1 MMRRHSG
8 SSRSDASEIHIRQS
22 AHGFRAHGLQPRPG
36 MTIVRLGLAALLA
49 AAPVAAGAQTAAP
62 IIADAARIHPVLARH
77 GLVASQEARATRV
90 GVEILKAGGNAVD
103 AAVAVGFALAVTL
116 PRAGNIGGGGFML
129 VHLAGRNETLAIDY
143 RETAPAATTRDVFLD
158 QAGEADPKKSRDSG
172 LAVGVPG
179 TVAGFA
185 LAHEKYGSGKFTLAQ
200 LIAPA
205 LALARNGFMVEDD
218 LADSL
223 PRAAERLTRW
233 LSTRKIFA
241 TADGSVLRGGD
252 LLIQSDL
259 AATLAAIAER
269 GPRAFYQGE
278 IAEKIAAAV
287 REAGGRMTA
296 GDLSGYRAIERRPV
310 RGRYRGHEVFSMPP
324 PSSGGVHLVQ
334 ILNIL
339 EGFDL
344 RSSGPGAAAT
354 LHPMLEAM
362 KLAYA
367 DRAEFLGDP
376 DFVQVPAMG
385 LVSKRYAERLR
396 TRIDLA
402 RAKPA
407 REIKPGALLG
417 PEPDQTTHYS
427 IVDADGNAVANTYT
441 LNFSYG
447 LGLVAEGTG
456 ILLNNELDDF
466 AAKPGVPNAYGLVGG
481 DANAPGP
488 RKRPLSSMSPTIVLK
503 DGRVFLVT
511 GTPGGSRIITTVLQV
526 MSNVIDHGMNVAEA
540 TIEPRIHHQ
549 WLPDQVVA
557 ERGFSPDT
565 IRLLASLGHS
575 VAVGNTSGSAHS
587 IMRTPEGWAGAAD
600 SRQRGTLVAGY

>member
-1 MMRRHSG
+1 
-8 SSRSDASEIHIRQS
+8 
-22 AHGFRAHGLQPRPG
+22 

-49 AAPVAAGAQTAAP
+49 AAPLAAGAQTAAP
-62 IIADAARIHPVLARH
+62 IIADAARIHPVLASH
-77 GLVASQEARATRV
+77 GMVASQEARATRV
-90 GVEILKAGGNAVD
+90 GIEILKAGGNAVD

-185 LAHEKYGSGKFTLAQ
+185 LAHDKYGSGKFTLAQ

-223 PRAAERLTRW
+223 PRAAARLTRW
-233 LSTRKIFA
+233 PSTRKIFA
-241 TADGSVLRGGD
+241 TADGGVLRGGD
-252 LLIQSDL
+252 LLVQSDL

-296 GDLSGYRAIERRPV
+296 EDLSGYRAIERRPV
-310 RGRYRGHEVFSMPP
+310 RGSYRGHEVFSMPP

-396 TRIDLA
+396 ARIDLA

-427 IVDADGNAVANTYT
+427 VVDADGNAVANTYT
-441 LNFSYG
+441 INFSYG

-466 AAKPGVPNAYGLVGG
+466 AAKPGVPNAYGLLGG

-488 RKRPLSSMSPTIVLK
+488 GKRPLSSMSPTIVLK

-526 MSNVIDHGMNVAEA
+526 LSIVIDHGMNVAEA

-549 WLPDQVVA
+549 WLPDQAVA

-565 IRLLASLGHS
+565 IRLLTSLGHS

-600 SRQRGTLVAGY
+600 TRQRGTLAAGY